1 MCLNKCY
8 TPYHHLI
15 RIFFGFKS
23 HQLNNIGRFGL
34 SSDVLKCYEL
44 NKFSFGDAL
53 NTAKNT
59 AMQCI
64 NEKVNEGRTIAD
76 NAINDIQTA
85 IQNITG
91 GAQLMAQCSQY
102 TVQFPSMAGLVAK
115 VTCLGQV
122 NEDKWHAI
130 KSRKIVIFLL
140 CQYRH

>member
-1 MCLNKCY
+1 M
-8 TPYHHLI
+8 
-15 RIFFGFKS
+15 
-23 HQLNNIGRFGL
+23 GRFGL
-34 SSDVLKCYEL
+34 ADDVRQCYEL

-64 NEKVNEGRTIAD
+64 NDKINEGKTIAD

-122 NEDKWHAI
+122 KEMK
-130 KSRKIVIFLL
+130 
-140 CQYRH
+140 